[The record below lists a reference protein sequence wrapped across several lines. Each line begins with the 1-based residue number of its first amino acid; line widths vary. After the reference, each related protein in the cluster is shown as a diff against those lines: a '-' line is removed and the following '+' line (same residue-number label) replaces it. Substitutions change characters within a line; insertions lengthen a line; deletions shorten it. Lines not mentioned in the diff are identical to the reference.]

1 VSLIQGLQS
10 GTIDAKCIS
19 AADRRQLV
27 AVLMAD
33 GYSTADIAQI
43 MKVSDRSIDRDK
55 HAIRQAHAL
64 ARDPKL
70 IPQMVGRLVSE
81 AELSVQRMR
90 KVTRDKGVPPA
101 VKVEAEHRC
110 YQVISDLFQNLQR
123 VGYLPTAAQKVEA
136 DLVHH
141 AGEVPDYGQLLA
153 EAHRLKQIQQ
163 HALPASGE
171 GQSSSTEIVERLV
184 KLESEITRASLASE
198 IEDLSSACD
207 PELSEEPTDGEPP
220 NAGT

>member
-55 HAIRQAHAL
+55 QAIRHAHAL

-90 KVTRDKGVPPA
+90 KATRDKGVPAA

-110 YQVISDLFQNLQR
+110 FQVMSDLIQR
-123 VGYLPTAAQKVEA
+123 MQGLGYLPTAAQKVEA

-141 AGEVPDYGQLLA
+141 VGEVPNYGELLA
-153 EAHRLKQIQQ
+153 EAQRLKQIHQ
-163 HALPASGE
+163 HALPVSEE
-171 GQSSSTEIVERLV
+171 GQSGSTEIVERLA

-198 IEDLSSACD
+198 IEDLSSTCD
-207 PELSEEPTDGEPP
+207 PELPREPIDGESP
-220 NAGT
+220 NAGA